1 MVNEHDKQVLLCK
14 KLQRLGYAPQRRI
27 RLYGD
32 EFDLVSIPTP
42 DGGAYAIDGISRKS
56 GSLRHLRIPLS
67 VVHTVEH
74 ELFVMERLGVAA

>member
-1 MVNEHDKQVLLCK
+1 MVNEYDKQVLLCK

-27 RLYGD
+27 RLYGE

-42 DGGAYAIDGISRKS
+42 DGSGYAIDGISRKS

-74 ELFVMERLGVAA
+74 ELRVMERLGVAA